1 MSGQIYGAEVGS
13 GYEGHWVRFAEPLDS
28 EAWRQ
33 LYLYPGFGSAW
44 GLEWPASPGKDCS
57 CKVLFLKKNKSRK
70 AQLPLPQTPQTR
82 PSSSGLP
89 GWMLSNVLPLP
100 GTKYSHYLELSNRL

>member
-57 CKVLFLKKNKSRK
+57 CKVLFLKKKQKQKNPITSSPNPPDK
-70 AQLPLPQTPQTR
+70 AIFLRVTWLDALKRTSPARHQILSLP
-82 PSSSGLP
+82 
-89 GWMLSNVLPLP
+89 
-100 GTKYSHYLELSNRL
+100 